1 MTNTL
6 IRLLIVAALAYLAVC
21 AALFLLQHRL
31 TYMPPPPSALA
42 VAGTGATMLT
52 LPVNGAELRVTVINP
67 QGAKA
72 LIYFGGNA
80 EDVNYTAPELTAAMP
95 GHSIYLPHYRGYGGS
110 TGKAT
115 EQALVADALAL
126 FDQVQ
131 RQHASVEVVGRSLG
145 SGVAVQLASARPVAR
160 LVLVTPYDSILEVAA
175 GTLRYFPVRW
185 ILRDTFES
193 WRYAS
198 RVRAPT
204 LLISAEND
212 ELIPR
217 ARTEAL
223 LPHFPKGQAALKVI
237 AGTGHNTISH
247 SAEYIPLLRGTP

>member
-1 MTNTL
+1 MTYTV

-31 TYMPPPPSALA
+31 TYMPPTPSALT
-42 VAGTGATMLT
+42 VAGSGASTMDLA
-52 LPVNGAELRVTVINP
+52 VDGAELRVTVRNR
-67 QGAKA
+67 QGAQA

-80 EDVNYTAPELTAAMP
+80 EDVNYTASELAQALP
-95 GHSIYLPHYRGYGGS
+95 GHAIYLPHYRGYGGS
-110 TGKAT
+110 TGKAS

-126 FDQVQ
+126 FDHIHQ
-131 RQHASVEVVGRSLG
+131 RHAGVAVVGRSLG

-175 GTLRYFPVRW
+175 GALRWLPVRW

-193 WRYAS
+193 WRYAP
-198 RVRAPT
+198 RVQAPT
-204 LLISAEND
+204 LLIAAEHD

-217 ARTEAL
+217 ARAEAL
-223 LPHFPKGQAALKVI
+223 LRHFPKGLASIKVI
-237 AGTGHNTISH
+237 PGTGHNTISQ
-247 SAEYIPLLRGTP
+247 SAEYIPLLRGMP